1 MTRVPREACA
11 NTRCEHHP
19 ALQTS
24 SIALTPY
31 EVNFAYSESDTNGS
45 NSPSVISKNA
55 LVKIVLCPRCARK
68 LKYKGEQDKRERT
81 ESKRSHSHR
90 A

>member
-1 MTRVPREACA
+1 MPRVACA
-11 NTRCEHHP
+11 NTRCERHL
-19 ALQTS
+19 ALQSS

-31 EVNFAYSESDTNGS
+31 EVNFAYSEPGTDGS
-45 NSPSVISKNA
+45 SSSSVIAKNA

-68 LKYKGEQDKRERT
+68 LKYKGEQDKKERT
-81 ESKRSHSHR
+81 GSKRRHSHS